1 METSFL
7 MIDIINIF
15 LLFKH
20 LEESNID
27 GTNYSRMDHFSFF
40 KGCPPQILFGPLLP
54 LLYSLK
60 TSENRRFF
68 RGYRSGTLVENGLI
82 QPSVL
87 KVSSTLA
94 MTNGPGD

>member
-27 GTNYSRMDHFSFF
+27 GTNYSRMD
-40 KGCPPQILFGPLLP
+40 QIKFVEG
-54 LLYSLK
+54 SLQK
-60 TSENRRFF
+60 
-68 RGYRSGTLVENGLI
+68 I
-82 QPSVL
+82 
-87 KVSSTLA
+87 
-94 MTNGPGD
+94 